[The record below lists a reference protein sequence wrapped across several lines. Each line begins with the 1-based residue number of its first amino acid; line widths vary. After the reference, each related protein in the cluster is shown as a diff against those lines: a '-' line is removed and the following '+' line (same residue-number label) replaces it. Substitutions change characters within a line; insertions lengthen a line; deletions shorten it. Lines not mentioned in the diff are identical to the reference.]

1 MEKKFNQ
8 RNDILEI
15 LFVNRNKDYGA
26 YELRV
31 MYNKRMKYALSF
43 MFLIC
48 LLFTVGSILANAKD
62 ESKKLAYVGPE
73 IQLSKVDE
81 PPVEE
86 VKPPEQKIEKPPVA
100 QEVLSTPTIVK
111 DELVEEED
119 IMLEVKD
126 YEDVKIGAEKIE
138 GEKFDDIVAP
148 PAEVSTGVTKSIK
161 SEVDKMEEAFR
172 SVQIAAEFPGG
183 IKEWQK
189 FLERN
194 LNSELPTENG
204 APVGVYTVV
213 VTFIVDIDGK
223 VSDVQAESDPGYG
236 TKDEAMRVIRKGP
249 NWKPANQNGRAV
261 KYRHRQ
267 AITFKVSEQQP

>member
-15 LFVNRNKDYGA
+15 LFANKNKEYGA

-43 MFLIC
+43 MFLLC
-48 LLFTVGSILANAKD
+48 LLFTVGSILANANDK
-62 ESKKLAYVGPE
+62 SKKLAYVGPE
-73 IQLSKVDE
+73 ITLTTVEEK

-86 VKPPEQKIEKPPVA
+86 IKPPEQKIEEPQTA
-100 QEVLSTPTIVK
+100 QEVLTPPRIVEDK
-111 DELVEEED
+111 LVNDEEV
-119 IMLEVKD
+119 MLAVDD
-126 YEDVKIGAEKIE
+126 YESVKIGLEKVE
-138 GEKFDDIVAP
+138 GREDIGIVEP
-148 PAEVSTGVTKSIK
+148 PVETTTGLTKGLQSNTDML
-161 SEVDKMEEAFR
+161 ENRFT

-183 IKEWQK
+183 IKEWQR

-204 APVGVYTVV
+204 APVGVYTVI
-213 VTFIVDIDGK
+213 VTFIVDVDGK

-267 AITFKVSEQQP
+267 AITFKVSEQ

>member
-1 MEKKFNQ
+1 MENKFNR

-15 LFVNRNKDYGA
+15 LFANRNKDYGA

-31 MYNKRMKYALSF
+31 MYNTRMKYALSV
-43 MFLIC
+43 MFLLC
-48 LLFTVGSILANAKD
+48 LLFIVGSILANEKD
-62 ESKKLAYVGPE
+62 KSKTLAYVGPE
-73 IQLSKVDE
+73 FELMNVDE
-81 PPVEE
+81 RPPVEE
-86 VKPPEQKIEKPPVA
+86 VKLPEPKPEQPPVA
-100 QEVLSTPTIVK
+100 QEVLTPPRIVQDDLV
-111 DELVEEED
+111 DEKEVMLDVE
-119 IMLEVKD
+119 D
-126 YEDVKIGAEKIE
+126 YADVKIGLEKAE
-138 GEKFDDIVAP
+138 GDSFDDVVAP
-148 PAEVSTGVTKSIK
+148 PAEASTGVTKAIK
-161 SEVDKMEEAFR
+161 SEADKMEEEFR

-236 TKDEAMRVIRKGP
+236 TKDEAIRVIRKGP
-249 NWKPANQNGRAV
+249 KWIPANQNGRSV
-261 KYRHRQ
+261 EYRHKQ
-267 AITFKVSEQQP
+267 AITFKVSEQ

>member
-31 MYNKRMKYALSF
+31 MYNKRMKYALSA

-62 ESKKLAYVGPE
+62 ETKKLAYVGPE

-111 DELVEEED
+111 DELVKEED

-161 SEVDKMEEAFR
+161 SEVDKMEEEFR

-194 LNSELPTENG
+194 LNSDLPTENG
-204 APVGVYTVV
+204 APTGVYTVV
-213 VTFIVDIDGK
+213 VTFIVDVDGK
-223 VSDVQAESDPGYG
+223 VSDVKAESDPGYG

-267 AITFKVSEQQP
+267 AITFKVSEQ

>member
-15 LFVNRNKDYGA
+15 LFANKNKDYGA

-43 MFLIC
+43 MFLLC
-48 LLFTVGSILANAKD
+48 LLFTVGSILANAND
-62 ESKKLAYVGPE
+62 ESNKLAYVGPE
-73 IQLSKVDE
+73 ITLTNVEEK

-86 VKPPEQKIEKPPVA
+86 IKPPEQKIEEPKTA
-100 QEVLSTPTIVK
+100 TEVLTPPRIVE
-111 DELVEEED
+111 DDLVKEED
-119 IMLEVKD
+119 VMLAVDD
-126 YEDVKIGAEKIE
+126 YESVKIGLEKVE
-138 GEKFDDIVAP
+138 GREDIGIVEP
-148 PAEVSTGVTKSIK
+148 PVETTTGLTKGLQSNTDML
-161 SEVDKMEEAFR
+161 ENRFT

-183 IKEWQK
+183 IKEWQR

-213 VTFIVDIDGK
+213 VTFIVDVDGK

-267 AITFKVSEQQP
+267 AITFKVSEQ